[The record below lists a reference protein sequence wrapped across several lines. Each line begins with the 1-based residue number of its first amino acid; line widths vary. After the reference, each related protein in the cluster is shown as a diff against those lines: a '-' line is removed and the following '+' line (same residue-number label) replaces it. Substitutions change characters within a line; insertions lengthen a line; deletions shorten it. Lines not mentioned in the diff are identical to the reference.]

1 VTDVERARDQ
11 IAAAVVQAGSC
22 FTSTVLPSQ
31 QASRAVALR
40 PGPVDRAKPPVPT
53 VFVILPFETVGRILY
68 LAEGGQ
74 AATPVGPAA
83 SAPDAKQLPQLRA
96 SVVATL
102 RRADLRYGG
111 RVEYDVML
119 ERDDAI
125 ALRDWCRE
133 VAPLVPSADTGLF
146 LAAAD
151 AISFETLR

>member
-1 VTDVERARDQ
+1 V
-11 IAAAVVQAGSC
+11 
-22 FTSTVLPSQ
+22 
-31 QASRAVALR
+31 
-40 PGPVDRAKPPVPT
+40 
-53 VFVILPFETVGRILY
+53 PFETVGRILY

-74 AATPVGPAA
+74 AATPVGPVA

-102 RRADLRYGG
+102 RRAD

-133 VAPLVPSADTGLF
+133 VAPRVAAADTGLF